1 MNPQIH
7 KLMTLKEALA
17 GHIAA
22 IDSQI
27 AQLQDERAEL
37 VRRLEQPQLAATPE
51 ERAARARE
59 EAKRVREADPQ
70 L

>member
-1 MNPQIH
+1 
-7 KLMTLKEALA
+7 MTLKEELA

-27 AQLQDERAEL
+27 AKLQDQRAEL
-37 VRRLEQPQLAATPE
+37 VRLLELPQHAATPE

-59 EAKRVREADPQ
+59 EAKRVREANPQ